1 MSLLNSIQ
9 SDASVDTSDK
19 DVLGGRTLLATNL
32 YEGKIEAAWLSA
44 AGSGAIAFNYI
55 AKIGATSLRQT
66 VYITNKDKQDFF
78 VDKKT
83 QEKKI
88 MPGAA
93 QINSLVKLLTGKNS
107 LKELGTEQRVLS
119 LYDYDAKKEMPTK
132 VDAFVDLHGRAVL
145 FAVEHQIVDKS
156 VKGGDGKYVASGET
170 REQNEITK
178 FFDADTRQTATEKAG
193 AATAEFATKWLEK
206 NADKVIDKE
215 SKESKALRAS
225 GNVVKT
231 GLPSNS
237 APAPAAADIFGD

>member
-19 DVLGGRTLLATNL
+19 DVLGGRTLLTTNL

-44 AGSGAIAFNYI
+44 AASGAIAFNYI

-66 VYITNKDKQDFF
+66 VYITNKAKQDFYL
-78 VDKKT
+78 DKKT
-83 QEKKI
+83 NENKI

-93 QINSLVKLLTGKNS
+93 QINALVKLLTGKNS
-107 LKELGTEQRVLS
+107 VKELTTESRVLS
-119 LYDYDAKKEMPTK
+119 LYDYDAKKEVPTK
-132 VDAFVDLHGRAVL
+132 VDAFVDLHGRIML
-145 FAVEHQIVDKS
+145 FAVEHQIVDKYI
-156 VKGGDGKYVASGET
+156 KGTYNPSGET

-193 AATAEFATKWLEK
+193 NATAEFATKWLEK

>member
-19 DVLGGRTLLATNL
+19 DVLGGRTLLPTNL
-32 YEGKIEAAWLSA
+32 YEGKIEAAWLTA
-44 AGSGAIAFNYI
+44 ATSGAIAFNYI

-83 QEKKI
+83 SEKKI

-107 LKELGTEQRVLS
+107 LKELTTESRVLN
-119 LYDYDAKKEMPTK
+119 LYDYDAKKEVPTK
-132 VDAFVDLHGRAVL
+132 VDAFVDLHGRNVL

-170 REQNEITK
+170 REQNEVTK

-193 AATAEFATKWLEK
+193 NSTAEFATKWLEK